1 MGQEAG
7 KPSWPKPAGGYQSI
21 TGKRYGR
28 RHAYVSFRP
37 TPYKHRTLSSADCQ
51 EVEMSSVHGE
61 HATALSTETISSMIP
76 DSFPAL
82 SSNFAGQET
91 KTSQDECNRATPSS
105 RKTMDCEKW
114 RSDHTHTTNSASA
127 WAVKDEVDRKLA
139 SASVLSFVNIDSY
152 EPDSS
157 GGEEEGWSSEQTCV
171 VQKRLDMICDLGKDF
186 DDFGRSHACMCGD
199 FCTFSDCLTKEMLSK
214 PKQGDAHSK
223 RTEQTSGKCD
233 HQGKIQTDTES
244 TYSGGP
250 CSCIDPESSSMPG
263 GVQSEMVVRPKVRK
277 QTSKG
282 HRNRTEHSK
291 VEQESWTSAPKSVKR
306 SCGPVPPSVLPHT
319 TDFLFNFPPGECTV
333 GKTELAES
341 DSKLNIKDDDDDDDD
356 DDGHDDDFWEDL
368 EDLEEKCASP
378 EKGEESSVY
387 SEGEWSASW
396 TSDSGLEK
404 EQRSSEESWE
414 TLPGLDELPSS
425 SSSLED
431 IPPLSLTQEEQTPL
445 EDGEI
450 PWLRCNEDSGSSSDE
465 NPESESQFVHPGLF
479 IMDSSNNLEDDSSM
493 SEDLDTEW
501 RLLDDFEEG
510 FGMAQAISYV
520 DHPQLL
526 TYMALEERL
535 AQAMEAALAHL
546 ESLAIDVE
554 QAHPPASEQIIDSL
568 PNIIVLD
575 DHRGQEQSCA
585 ICCCEYVNEEIATQ
599 LPCRHMF
606 HKLCVT
612 LWLRKSGTCPVC
624 RHVLTHLNEPTPF
637 LSNQENPSSSPSA
650 AGQTR

>member
-7 KPSWPKPAGGYQSI
+7 KPSWPRPAGGYQTT
-21 TGKRYGR
+21 TGRRYGR
-28 RHAYVSFRP
+28 RHAYVTFRP
-37 TPYKHRTLSSADCQ
+37 TPYKRRTLSSVDSQ
-51 EVEMSSVHGE
+51 EVEMSSVQGE
-61 HATALSTETISSMIP
+61 HATALPKGNIPSMIP
-76 DSFPAL
+76 AGFPVL
-82 SSNFAGQET
+82 PSNYMNRES
-91 KTSQDECNRATPSS
+91 KTNQNDCNRHPHSS
-105 RKTMDCEKW
+105 HKMLECEKW
-114 RSDHTHTTNSASA
+114 RRDHIVSFDTNSRTTNGASA
-127 WAVKDEVDRKLA
+127 WDVKDEVDGKLA

-157 GGEEEGWSSEQTCV
+157 GEEEGLSSEQTCV
-171 VQKRLDMICDLGKDF
+171 FQKKLDMICGLGKDF
-186 DDFGRSHACMCGD
+186 DDFGHSHACMDGD
-199 FCTFSDCLTKEMLSK
+199 FCQFSDRSTKEMLFK
-214 PKQGDAHSK
+214 PEQGVVHST
-223 RTEQTSGKCD
+223 RTGKTNGKCD
-233 HQGKIQTDTES
+233 NLGKSQSDTCS
-244 TYSGGP
+244 KSSFSAGP
-250 CSCIDPESSSMPG
+250 CSCIDPECTSMQETT
-263 GVQSEMVVRPKVRK
+263 VQSEMVVRPKVRK
-277 QTSKG
+277 HTSQSHASKM
-282 HRNRTEHSK
+282 EHSSR
-291 VEQESWTSAPKSVKR
+291 VEKESRTSAARSVK
-306 SCGPVPPSVLPHT
+306 SSSASVPT
-319 TDFLFNFPPGECTV
+319 FDYFFDFAADERTV
-333 GKTELAES
+333 DRTKLAVG
-341 DSKLNIKDDDDDDDD
+341 DGMKGNHD
-356 DDGHDDDFWEDL
+356 DDGQDDDFWEDL
-368 EDLEEKCASP
+368 EDLEQKCASP
-378 EKGEESSVY
+378 EKGDESSVY
-387 SEGEWSASW
+387 SEGEWSASF

-445 EDGEI
+445 EEGEI

-465 NPESESQFVHPGLF
+465 NPDSASQFVHPGLF

-568 PNIIVLD
+568 PHIIVLD

-585 ICCCEYVNEEIATQ
+585 ICCSEYVNEEIATQ

-624 RHVLTHLNEPTPF
+624 RHVLTHLSEPTPF
-637 LSNQENPSSSPSA
+637 LSNPENPSSSPSA